1 MVDNV
6 CRDVAEQDCQQVM
19 MIMMTGYKDGIAV
32 MDNNNEIIMG
42 NNGDKNNHNDDD
54 DDDQVVEEQ
63 CSTTY
68 EDSCQTVEE
77 QVLTSFL
84 YLISAMQDILCL
96 RYSDKSQYCSRQM
109 KCYI

>member
-19 MIMMTGYKDGIAV
+19 MIMMTRYKDGIAV
-32 MDNNNEIIMG
+32 MDNNNEIMMG

-84 YLISAMQDILCL
+84 YDQSC
-96 RYSDKSQYCSRQM
+96 KNVPTVPTGWC
-109 KCYI
+109 

>member
-19 MIMMTGYKDGIAV
+19 MIMLTMYKDGIAV
-32 MDNNNEIIMG
+32 MDNNNEIMMG
-42 NNGDKNNHNDDD
+42 NNGSKNYNDDD

-84 YLISAMQDILCL
+84 Y
-96 RYSDKSQYCSRQM
+96 RYSPFEIFCLSQYFLRQL
-109 KCYI
+109 K

>member
-19 MIMMTGYKDGIAV
+19 MIMMTRYKDGIAV
-32 MDNNNEIIMG
+32 MDNNNEIMMG
-42 NNGDKNNHNDDD
+42 NNGDKNNHNDDDDD

-84 YLISAMQDILCL
+84 Y
-96 RYSDKSQYCSRQM
+96 RYSLFEIFCSVTIFFKTTEM
-109 KCYI
+109 IPA